1 MALATV
7 VLYAYNNNRKKN
19 KLLSVQ
25 KQQIEQS
32 LKEKKYDA
40 EIHHRVKNNLQVV
53 TSLLNLQ
60 SHYIED
66 EKAYSAVQAGRNRVQ
81 SMALIHQF
89 LYKDVGNLTSL
100 HIKEYIQELLAHI
113 EDTNRKTGTMI
124 TLEQQADDVELD
136 IDTVVPLGL
145 IINELVT
152 NAYKYAFEGKTEGHI
167 RVSFTRQPDTNGYL
181 LRVTDDGNG
190 MMENPLLEK
199 QIPLVTG

>member
-1 MALATV
+1 MEQSLRDSLLNDENIRQINEMNAVYEKDKQQQQIGALTDQISVSEQNAERSKQQRNLFLLAFVFSMALATV

-19 KLLSVQ
+19 KLLLVQ

-32 LKEKKYDA
+32 LKEKEGVLMR

-89 LYKDVGNLTSL
+89 CTK
-100 HIKEYIQELLAHI
+100 
-113 EDTNRKTGTMI
+113 M
-124 TLEQQADDVELD
+124 
-136 IDTVVPLGL
+136 
-145 IINELVT
+145 
-152 NAYKYAFEGKTEGHI
+152 
-167 RVSFTRQPDTNGYL
+167 
-181 LRVTDDGNG
+181 
-190 MMENPLLEK
+190 
-199 QIPLVTG
+199 